1 VPHVSQQMYSSNG
14 DVNDTGNANSVGIL
28 NDFTY
33 NANDPNSGTEGL
45 LGQFFWQGFRLNRN
59 ERIDSTGILLEIN
72 YGNLPDGQTFVHR
85 SWLELVKNAR
95 LLNGVF
101 STELA

>member
-1 VPHVSQQMYSSNG
+1 MYSVNG
-14 DVNDTGNANSVGIL
+14 DVNDSGDANDVGTL
-28 NDFTY
+28 DSFTY
-33 NANDPNSGTEGL
+33 NDNDPNSQTEGI

-59 ERIDSTGILLEIN
+59 ERVDSTGILLELN
-72 YGNLPDGQTFVHR
+72 YGNLPAGETFIHR